1 MVFDPHARRTTCVR
15 VCAGD
20 RVHATLICPKCR
32 AIWNRDVNAARN
44 IAYMFWWQRVHAGAK
59 PPRFCP
65 PPRRRCHN
73 KTSDEG
79 GLSNSTEEALI
90 INNSL
95 VRVGFTVQPGWV
107 RRVRD

>member
-15 VCAGD
+15 VCRRPRPRNSD
-20 RVHATLICPKCR
+20 LPKMQSHLEPRRQCR
-32 AIWNRDVNAARN
+32 SQY

-95 VRVGFTVQPGWV
+95 VRVGSTVQPGWV